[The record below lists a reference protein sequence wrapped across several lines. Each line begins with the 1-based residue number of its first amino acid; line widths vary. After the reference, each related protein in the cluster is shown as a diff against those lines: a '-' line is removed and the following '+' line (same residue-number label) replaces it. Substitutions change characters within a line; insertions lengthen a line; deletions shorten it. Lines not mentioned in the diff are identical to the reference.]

1 LKTLLLFAPTP
12 NPSPSYFGPPYG
24 VALLGAILRR
34 AGQEV
39 VARDYDGQ
47 SVADMEE
54 DLPKVLAEHRPDLV
68 GISCLSV
75 NRGSSIAAARRIRAV
90 APDVPIIVGGPFPS
104 LYPEVMFRRAPI
116 DMVCIGDGDETL
128 LEVSEALRDGG
139 DLRDIPGL
147 MLRGEDGELFRTPQ
161 RPRFTDLDSL
171 PYPDMTLFDVPGLL
185 ASHTLPEVRRSMKR
199 IRVDAREPIVSDAMM
214 MVMTSRGCAWS
225 CSFCPLSKWEGK
237 TLFHSP
243 TYVADMIEH
252 YVAEYGHRTFVFGDN
267 TLSYPKKRIIALCDE
282 IIARGLDIEWIC
294 MTRADMVD
302 RTVLAK
308 MAAAGCKEISYGI
321 ESLDARVQKAMG
333 KKLSVH
339 RGPPAFEL
347 THEAGI
353 SSCMMMMVGNEGE
366 TRATMRHTVG
376 TARDVQPDR
385 VLIWTTKVYPGTR
398 LWDHA
403 VEQGVIPPG
412 YLDDD
417 FSEALDYT
425 GENDASELR
434 RLERM
439 LQPRTTYVPA
449 PADPGDASREAL
461 ERDLLMGI
469 WRGSVVVLG
478 GEHDPLARDDLPGL
492 VSWGK
497 ARGLRALWL
506 HTDAQAMAQKL
517 TRWRVQEVAD
527 NVLAGLVVPLF
538 SPNERDHDARVGAA
552 GALRATRKGILSW
565 TRNNKSP
572 VHAWCYLDRANV
584 GHTAA
589 WVEWLHAHGV
599 GEVSFVFGAD
609 PAGWAAVPTDQ
620 LPSLRE
626 AGAAVLEAWR
636 TATPL
641 GMTLDAVGLPEC
653 VLTRGPED
661 LEVHELGRPF
671 DELIGDDGAPTV
683 RSPARRADKSM
694 AEACARCAV
703 ADGCEG
709 VWTRYLDL
717 HGDRE
722 VVPIEDGGSGADPG
736 AAWQIGTLRR

>member
-1 LKTLLLFAPTP
+1 MKTLLLFAPTP

-24 VALLGAILRR
+24 VALLGAILKR

-39 VARDYDGQ
+39 VARDYDGR
-47 SVADMEE
+47 SVAEMEE
-54 DLPKVLAEHRPDLV
+54 DLPRVLAEHRPDLV

-75 NRGSSIAAARRIRAV
+75 NRGSSIAAARRIKAI
-90 APDVPIIVGGPFPS
+90 APDLPIIVGGPFPT

-116 DMVCIGDGDETL
+116 DVVCIGDGDETL
-128 LEVSEALRDGG
+128 LEVTEALRDGG
-139 DLRDIPGL
+139 DLTAIPGL
-147 MLRGEDGELFRTPQ
+147 MLRGEDGALVRTAP
-161 RPRFTDLDSL
+161 RPRFTDMDSL
-171 PYPDMTLFDVPGLL
+171 PYPDMSLFDVPGLL
-185 ASHTLPEVRRSMKR
+185 ASHLQPEARRSMKR
-199 IRVDAREPIVSDAMM
+199 LRVDKREPIVSDAMM

-243 TYVADMIEH
+243 KYVVDMLEQ
-252 YVAEYGHRTFVFGDN
+252 YLAEYGHRTFVFGDN
-267 TLSYPKKRIIALCDE
+267 TLSYPKRRIIELCDE

-294 MTRADMVD
+294 MTRADMID

-308 MAAAGCKEISYGI
+308 MAAAGCREISYGI
-321 ESLDARVQKAMG
+321 ESLDPRVQKAMG

-339 RGPPAFEL
+339 RAPPAFEL

-366 TRATMRHTVG
+366 TRDTMRHTVG

-403 VEQGVIPPG
+403 VQQGVIPPG

-425 GENDASELR
+425 GENDATELR

-449 PADPGDASREAL
+449 PAPGADGREAL
-461 ERDLLMGI
+461 ERALLMGT
-469 WRGSVVVLG
+469 WRGSAVVLG
-478 GEHDPLARDDLPGL
+478 GDEDPLARDDLPG
-492 VSWGK
+492 VIAWSK
-497 ARGLRALWL
+497 ERGMRALWL

-527 NVLAGLVVPLF
+527 NVLAGLIVPLF
-538 SPNERDHDARVGAA
+538 AASEREHDRRVGVA

-572 VHAWCYLDRANV
+572 VRAWCYLDRSNV
-584 GHTAA
+584 GHAAA

-599 GEVSFVFGAD
+599 REASFVFGAD
-609 PAGWAAVPTDQ
+609 PADWAEVPAAE
-620 LPSLRE
+620 LPSVRE

-636 TATPL
+636 LAGAL
-641 GMTLDAVGLPEC
+641 DMTVDAVGLPEC
-653 VLTRGPED
+653 VLTRGSED

-671 DELIGDDGAPTV
+671 DERIGPDGAPV
-683 RSPARRADKSM
+683 SCSPERRARKTLG
-694 AEACARCAV
+694 EACARCRFAS
-703 ADGCEG
+703 GCEG
-709 VWTRYLDL
+709 VWSDYVAL

-722 VVPIEDGGSGADPG
+722 LVPVEASGAGDD
-736 AAWQIGTLRR
+736 AAPAWRVGTLQRS